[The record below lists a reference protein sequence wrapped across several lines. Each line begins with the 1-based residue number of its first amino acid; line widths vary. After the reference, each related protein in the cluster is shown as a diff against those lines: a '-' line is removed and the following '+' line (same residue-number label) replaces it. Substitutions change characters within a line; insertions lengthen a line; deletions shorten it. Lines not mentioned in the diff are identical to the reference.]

1 MSDSV
6 EAIQQALDELERLG
20 RTNEFSGKARTALRV
35 RTMALVDRLDFE
47 LGKRR
52 LLEGNFSA
60 ARYHLSA
67 AHQRAQNGA
76 HGAQTG
82 AASAAPRVSQAAAV
96 ALEGHIR
103 RHTMTPRVGTAVQ

>member
-67 AHQRAQNGA
+67 AHQRPFKLKMALMA
-76 HGAQTG
+76 LRL
-82 AASAAPRVSQAAAV
+82 APRLLRRVCLRLRPSLWKATFAAT
-96 ALEGHIR
+96 R
-103 RHTMTPRVGTAVQ
+103 